1 MAHAIDRVPGLENE
15 KLISGYAQ
23 AFQYLLHILT
33 IITLFSAAVVLGLL
47 SKDRTVSEVA
57 ESKATA

>member
-1 MAHAIDRVPGLENE
+1 MAHAINRVQGLPNE
-15 KLISGYAQ
+15 KLVDGYVR

-47 SKDRTVSEVA
+47 SKDRRESEKA
-57 ESKATA
+57 DNKATA